1 VPGGGDTSESRAL
14 DSPQSADRVCKSL
27 VVKWVG
33 MGILWGWV
41 VLGGLGG
48 WAVAMGQ
55 LTALDS

>member
-27 VVKWVG
+27 VVKWVDG
-33 MGILWGWV
+33 YFVG
-41 VLGGLGG
+41 LGGLGG